1 MNFVVFR
8 WLGMV
13 DAGLLRFPHE
23 SSVPLY
29 ISPIPKSDPRP
40 ILRIANG
47 CTVGVIDDVMVN
59 DGVNDGVN
67 VRVNVRVLVNERVNV
82 RVRVSDKV
90 RVNDGV
96 RLRDGVNVWVGV

>member
-8 WLGMV
+8 WLGIV

-23 SSVPLY
+23 SSVPLCM
-29 ISPIPKSDPRP
+29 SPIPKSDPRP

-59 DGVNDGVN
+59 DGVN

-82 RVRVSDKV
+82 RVRDKV